1 MSARPAMAVPP
12 AKGLDEACAWLRKAT
27 LTPFPLVTKF
37 DQDHCHRTRLGREL
51 NCGTS
56 AASLSESSCLL
67 HESRTTTFVE
77 EEEDTYGTSAAR
89 QSASSYLLHESRT
102 NIIVRRDV
110 SICLS
115 SDLST
120 HAILR
125 SIYLSTDISTTH
137 SISACIHKYL

>member
-1 MSARPAMAVPP
+1 M
-12 AKGLDEACAWLRKAT
+12 GGAT
-27 LTPFPLVTKF
+27 ESE
-37 DQDHCHRTRLGREL
+37 REREREGERERESERFTL
-51 NCGTS
+51 SFTQSFTQSFIIYHSLYPSGTS
-56 AASLSESSCLL
+56 AASLSEFSCLL